1 MTEHALENQDPRI
14 LVVDDN
20 EMNRDLLVRRLA
32 RHGFAMDTA
41 AGGVEALDKI
51 AKLAYDL
58 ILLDINMP
66 DLDGISVLSKVR
78 ESKNQTELPIIM
90 VSARDASDSIVE
102 AINKGANDYL
112 TKPVDFPVAQARIR
126 AQLDVLQAHKKLKE
140 SEERYALAFRGAN
153 DGLWDWDIQ
162 KGTVYYSV
170 RWKEMLG
177 YGVDEFGDSPDGWF
191 ALVHPEEV
199 ERLKLAVENHL
210 LGQSD
215 ALEHEYRALHK
226 DGTFRWLRTRGVASR
241 GEDGQALRISGS
253 QTDVTRTKAYDP
265 ITSIPNKFLFMDRLE
280 WLLDKKRRKRSG
292 RYAVLL
298 IHIDRL
304 DELRQTLG
312 PVAGEEIIINAA
324 YRLIDSLRVEDSVS
338 RMFEAEAT
346 TVSRHD
352 EADFAVLAEGC
363 RDETTAPKLA
373 ERLRQAITKP
383 MEVAGENL
391 VLTASMGIV
400 AGAMEEGLEATE
412 VIAHAA
418 SALTRARRKGPGNF
432 ELFDKHMQQRAIAR
446 LKMETDL
453 RRAVADGELALHYQ
467 PIVKLNTGE
476 IAGCEALARWRHP
489 ERGNIPPTEFIP
501 LAEEAGLIDVI
512 GDWVLEEAC
521 TQHQKWTEGR
531 AEMLDLSVNFSLL
544 QMQRDGIEDR
554 IMDILHKTGMDP
566 HRLKIEITESIFME
580 DMDRINTILS
590 TLNNQGIGI
599 AIDDYGTGYSSLSYL
614 KRLPITHLK
623 IDRSFIGDV
632 SSDIAA
638 QAIVQSTLLM
648 AQSLG
653 IEVVAEGIETIDQEA
668 LLKVLKAEYGQGYHF
683 WRPIS
688 SNDFAALLTLPSK
701 A

>member
-1 MTEHALENQDPRI
+1 MDERTTDNQAPRI

-20 EMNRDLLVRRLA
+20 AMNRDLLVRRLA
-32 RHGFAMDTA
+32 RQGFAMDTA
-41 AGGVEALDKI
+41 SGGLEALEKV
-51 AKLAYDL
+51 AKNSYDL
-58 ILLDINMP
+58 VLLDINMP
-66 DLDGISVLSKVR
+66 DLDGISVLSQVR
-78 ESKNQTELPIIM
+78 ETKDQSELPIIM
-90 VSARDASDSIVE
+90 VSARDASDSIAE
-102 AINKGANDYL
+102 AINKGANDYI

-126 AQLDVLQAHKKLKE
+126 TQLDVLQTHKKLKE

-162 KGTVYYSV
+162 NGRVYFSQ
-170 RWKEMLG
+170 RWKDMLG
-177 YGVDEFGDSPDGWF
+177 YGQEEFGNQPDDWF
-191 ALVHPEEV
+191 NLVHPEEV

-226 DGTFRWLRTRGVASR
+226 DGTFRWLLTRGVASR
-241 GEDGQALRISGS
+241 GADGQAVRLSGS

-280 WLLDKKRRKRSG
+280 WLLDKERRKRRG

-338 RMFEAEAT
+338 RLFEAEAT

-363 RDETTAPKLA
+363 RDESTAPKIA

-400 AGAMEEGLEATE
+400 AGAMEEGLDATE

-418 SALTRARRKGPGNF
+418 SALSRARRKGPGNY

-453 RRAVADGELALHYQ
+453 RRAVADGQLALHYQ
-467 PIVKLNTGE
+467 PIVKLDSGE

-489 ERGNIPPTEFIP
+489 ERGNIPPAEFIP
-501 LAEEAGLIDVI
+501 LAEETGLIDLI

-521 TQHQKWTEGR
+521 TQHQKWSDGR
-531 AEMLDLSVNFSLL
+531 ADKVDLSVNFSLL
-544 QMQRDGIEDR
+544 QMQRDGVEDR
-554 IMDILHKTGMDP
+554 VMDILNKTGMDP
-566 HRLKIEITESIFME
+566 RRLKIEITESIFME
-580 DMDRINTILS
+580 DMDRIKGILS
-590 TLNNQGIGI
+590 ALNDEGIGI

-688 SNDFAALLTLPSK
+688 GDDFAALLTRP
-701 A
+701 AHP